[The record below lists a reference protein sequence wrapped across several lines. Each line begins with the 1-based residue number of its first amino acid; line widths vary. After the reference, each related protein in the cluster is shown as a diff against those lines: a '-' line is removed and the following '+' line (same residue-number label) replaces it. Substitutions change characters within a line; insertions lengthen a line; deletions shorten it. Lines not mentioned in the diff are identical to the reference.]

1 MVELTRRQI
10 GKLGSGAAVLAA
22 LGLPYKVLAQG
33 SAKGQLTIGFSADVP
48 TWDPNARTLAAAQ
61 SIYKT
66 IFDQPL
72 AQNENASPKPALV
85 TKYVFSDPKT
95 LEIDLRTDVL
105 FHDGTKMTSEDFK
118 YSFFERQQQPVPQGG
133 RKLDTSFIWRKL
145 VAVETPTASKVIMRF
160 SEPMPSAVA
169 WLYFF
174 CSFVVPKAYVEKVGV
189 EEFTKKPIGT
199 GPYKFVEYQQGARL
213 VLESNENYWGGAP
226 KIKNVTIEFIRDPTA
241 RVAAFESKRIDVAV
255 DVPIREAQRLGAI
268 AGTTASIYPITDIML
283 LQVTKNGG
291 FAEDKARLAAHH
303 AIDKAA
309 ISKALFGGFAPVISV
324 PAALGSPGYPPG
336 YEFKYDP
343 AKSTALLK
351 ELGYGPDKPLKIKIA
366 STNGVFPNDFDM
378 ARAIVQMWKRVGI
391 DAELEA
397 IETSVYQERLRAG
410 TLPEATLYSWGNAA
424 AEPEFYGG
432 YLLDPKS
439 IFSAFKSDELA
450 PKIQPLLTEVDEAK
464 RLAGYQ
470 DAHKFAAD
478 RGFTIPL
485 LQTVKTVVHVNSVN
499 IVKHENGHILPQ
511 TYSFK
516 S

>member
-1 MVELTRRQI
+1 M
-10 GKLGSGAAVLAA
+10 KLCSGAAALSS
-22 LGLPYKVLAQG
+22 LGLPDSVLAQ
-33 SAKGQLTIGFSADVP
+33 AAKKGQLTIGFSADVP

-66 IFDQPL
+66 VFDQPL
-72 AQNENASPKPALV
+72 AQNENASPKPALI
-85 TKYVFSDPKT
+85 TKYAFTDPKT
-95 LEIDLRTDVL
+95 LELDLRTDVT
-105 FHDGTKMTSEDFK
+105 FHDGSKMTSEDFK

-145 VAVETPTASKVIMRF
+145 VAIETPSASKVIMKF

-174 CSFVVPKAYVEKVGV
+174 CSFVVPKAYLEKVGV

-213 VLESNENYWGGAP
+213 VLEANETYWGGAP
-226 KIKNVTIEFIRDPTA
+226 KIKHVTIEFIRDPTA

-255 DVPIREAQRLGAI
+255 DVPIREAQRLG
-268 AGTTASIYPITDIML
+268 GQPGVTASIYPITDIML
-283 LQVTKNGG
+283 LQITKNGG
-291 FAEDKARLAAHH
+291 FADDKARLAAHH

-309 ISKALFGGFAPVISV
+309 ISKALFGGVAPVISV
-324 PAALGSPGYPPG
+324 PAALGSPGYPKG
-336 YEFKYDP
+336 FEFKYDP
-343 AKSTALLK
+343 ARATALLK
-351 ELGYGPDKPLKIKIA
+351 ELGFGPDKPLKIKLA

-378 ARAIVQMWKRVGI
+378 ARALVQMWKKVGI
-391 DAELEA
+391 EAELEA

-450 PKIQPLLTEVDEAK
+450 PKVQPLLTETDEAK

-470 DAHKFAAD
+470 AVHQFAAE

-485 LQTVKTVVHVNSVN
+485 LQTVKTVVHSNQVN
-499 IVKHENGHILPQ
+499 IVKHVNGHILPQ
-511 TYSFK
+511 TYSLK